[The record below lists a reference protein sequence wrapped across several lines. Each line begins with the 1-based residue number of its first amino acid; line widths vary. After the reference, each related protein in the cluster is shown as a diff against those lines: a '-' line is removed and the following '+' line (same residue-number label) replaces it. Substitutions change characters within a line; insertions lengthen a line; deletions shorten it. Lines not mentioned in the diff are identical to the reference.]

1 MSDTLQYDRRSY
13 DGQDIACI
21 RKKTLEFY
29 FSNCRICTADGESV
43 DSAELVDSAQ
53 LVDLTYELLLNG
65 TASCTHVTDGYA
77 YTLTLDQDGMSSL
90 AAAIAPSISEQDVS
104 FASGYIEARVSEDGT
119 LEAVSVSCSGALHLI
134 LTDAPAAVSA
144 TLTPAAREFSFSQ
157 QALTALK
164 QSRGKEEVGEIASS
178 ASAASSAAAATRS
191 RSKQRIFL
199 ASAYMKEN

>member
-21 RKKTLEFY
+21 RKNTLEFY
-29 FSNCRICTADGESV
+29 FSNGRICTADGESV

-104 FASGYIEARVSEDGT
+104 FASGYIEARVSEDGA

-164 QSRGKEEVGEIASS
+164 Q
-178 ASAASSAAAATRS
+178 
-191 RSKQRIFL
+191 
-199 ASAYMKEN
+199 